1 MRRMDGPGCPIH
13 VEGLFRGGGLEP
25 VDVFDSFIGQVG
37 REEIVLPR
45 RWSLHAAV
53 AGPECRTA
61 MVAFVGRKAVDLFDS
76 LRSEERRVGNECV
89 STCRSRWS
97 TYHYKNTTYHT
108 NIIIP
113 TE

>member
-1 MRRMDGPGCPIH
+1 MDGPGCPIH

-53 AGPECRTA
+53 AGPECRTE
-61 MVAFVGRKAVDLFDS
+61 MVAFVGRKAVALFESLSQWPYIEGACGRKILRWDL
-76 LRSEERRVGNECV
+76 
-89 STCRSRWS
+89 
-97 TYHYKNTTYHT
+97 
-108 NIIIP
+108 IP
-113 TE
+113 FKSQT